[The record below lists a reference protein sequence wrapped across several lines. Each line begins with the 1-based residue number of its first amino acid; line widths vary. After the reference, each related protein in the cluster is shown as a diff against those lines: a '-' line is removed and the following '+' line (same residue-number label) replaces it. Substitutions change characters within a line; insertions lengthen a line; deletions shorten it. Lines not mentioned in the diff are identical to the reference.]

1 MREQFGAIRDTGKK
15 TMKKEMSYFL
25 WQPSAASVL
34 GNKCLQEA
42 TQDVDSHREF
52 GIENVLKY

>member
-1 MREQFGAIRDTGKK
+1 
-15 TMKKEMSYFL
+15 MKKEMSYSL

-34 GNKCLQEA
+34 GNKCLKEA
-42 TQDVDSHREF
+42 TQDVDRHGEF